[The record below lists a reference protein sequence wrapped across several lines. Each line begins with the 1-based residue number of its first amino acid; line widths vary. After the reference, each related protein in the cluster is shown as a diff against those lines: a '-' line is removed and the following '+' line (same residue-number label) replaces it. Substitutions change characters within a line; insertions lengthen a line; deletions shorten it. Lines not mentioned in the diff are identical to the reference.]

1 MLPPPTTIANSTPRS
16 HTRCTSAAIAA
27 MGSASAP
34 YSALPIR
41 ASPESFRRMRLKAG
55 RAPSAEGCALTSK
68 LSLRL
73 AALEAS
79 EAPDHDVLTRLRR
92 GGSAQV
98 LDALAAVLV
107 LVHVL
112 LLEQDDLLE
121 PLAQLAL
128 GDLRADVL
136 GLVGGLLLVDAQLG
150 LPGLLRHV
158 LLGHVERRG
167 GRDVQRN
174 VLGELLEVLVA
185 RHEVC
190 LAVDL
195 DEHADLARGVHVALD
210 QALRRRALAA
220 LRGLRLALNA
230 QDLDGLV
237 HLAARFLE
245 RLLAVHH
252 PGTRTVAQGL
262 HVAGRDSRGHQP
274 TSCSGRDAA
283 SRCSAAFTSA
293 SSPPRGRGGCSG
305 GWWAPSGAGAGAWA
319 SAAAAASRAACS

>member
-1 MLPPPTTIANSTPRS
+1 MLPPPTTIATSTPRS

-27 MGSASAP
+27 MRSASAP
-34 YSALPIR
+34 YSALPIS

-55 RAPSAEGCALTSK
+55 RAPSAEGCALSSK

-73 AALEAS
+73 ADLEAS

-92 GGSAQV
+92 GGSAEL

-150 LPGLLRHV
+150 LLRLV
-158 LLGHVERRG
+158 GYLLLGHVLRRG
-167 GRDVQRN
+167 CGDVQRH
-174 VLGELLEVLVA
+174 VARELLEVVVA
-185 RHEVC
+185 CHEVG

-195 DEHADLARGVHVALD
+195 HEHADPAGGMHVALD
-210 QALRRRALAA
+210 DSFGRGPLAA
-220 LRGLRLALNA
+220 LGGLRHAA
-230 QDLDGLV
+230 DAEELDGLV
-237 HLAARFLE
+237 
-245 RLLAVHH
+245 
-252 PGTRTVAQGL
+252 
-262 HVAGRDSRGHQP
+262 
-274 TSCSGRDAA
+274 
-283 SRCSAAFTSA
+283 
-293 SSPPRGRGGCSG
+293 
-305 GWWAPSGAGAGAWA
+305 
-319 SAAAAASRAACS
+319 